1 MLYFS
6 GGVLKSRIK
15 EFRLLSGMT
24 QIDLAKRA
32 GVTRQTI
39 ISLENGKYKP
49 SLILAMKLSV
59 ILKSSMDQLFELED
73 KDWSTL

>member
-1 MLYFS
+1 M
-6 GGVLKSRIK
+6 KSQIR

-24 QIDLAKRA
+24 QVDLAQRA

-49 SLILAMKLSV
+49 SLILALKLSV
-59 ILKSSMDQLFELED
+59 LLNCSMDQLFELED